1 MNKVNR
7 ALIKLLS
14 ISMDCQ
20 MSSAVELEAEE
31 WQQLYEE
38 AVAHQVQSIIF
49 SEANKYGATKSPEL
63 FNKWK
68 NSTII
73 HVLKYGERFT
83 IIGELLN
90 ALENAGIRV
99 MVLKGLHY
107 RYLYNDPVMRTM
119 GDVDLLV
126 MRQSLNAAVD
136 IIKSFD
142 YIKVKHDDPKH
153 ISLVHRQYVPI
164 ELHFSLFTEAK
175 RKIAV
180 SFNKE
185 IWELSYHF
193 EQDGLRFLVPSRE
206 NQLLYCCIHMTNH
219 FGKCGF
225 GLRQLSDFYLLARN
239 HSQAI
244 DWDILLSKADLY
256 GIGRFME
263 IMLII
268 CHKLFNL
275 PVSETI
281 HDKYSQDTDKIEQM
295 IGMILDA
302 GVFGEKDKIVSA
314 NRTMASYISR
324 SKPGVGARLRYI
336 FPLRENLNDEY
347 SYAQKYKYLLPV
359 AWIHRIAVNVKR
371 KDMSLAEKL
380 PDSKAIDKYV
390 KLFRWIDIKR
400 N

>member
-1 MNKVNR
+1 MNKVSM

-14 ISMDCQ
+14 IALGCQPSSM
-20 MSSAVELEAEE
+20 VELDAEE

-38 AVAHQVQSIIF
+38 AIAHQVQSIIF
-49 SEANKYGATKSPEL
+49 SEANKYGASKNPEL

-68 NSTII
+68 NVTII
-73 HVLKYGERFT
+73 QVLKYGERFA
-83 IIGELLN
+83 IIGDLFN
-90 ALENAGIRV
+90 AFENAGITV

-107 RYLYNDPVMRTM
+107 RYLYSDPVMRTM

-136 IIKSFD
+136 ILKSFD
-142 YIKVKHDDPKH
+142 FIKVKHDDPKH
-153 ISLVHRQYVPI
+153 ISLVHKQYVPI

-175 RKIAV
+175 RRIAI

-185 IWELSYHF
+185 IWELSYLF
-193 EQDGLRFLVPSRE
+193 ERDGLRFMVPSRE

-219 FGKCGF
+219 FGKGGF

-239 HSQAI
+239 YSLEI
-244 DWDILLSKADLY
+244 EWDVLLSKADLY

-268 CHKLFNL
+268 CHKLFDL
-275 PVSETI
+275 PVPETI
-281 HDKYSQDTDKIEQM
+281 FNKYLQDTDKIEQM
-295 IGMILDA
+295 IDMILDA
-302 GVFGEKDKIVSA
+302 GVFGEKDKKVSA
-314 NRTMASYISR
+314 SRTMASYISR
-324 SKPGVGARLRYI
+324 SRPGINSKLRYI
-336 FPLRENLNDEY
+336 FPLRENLSDEY
-347 SYAQKYKYLLPV
+347 LYAQKYKFLLPV
-359 AWIHRIAVNVKR
+359 AWIHRIVVNVRR
-371 KDMSLAEKL
+371 KDMSLAEKI